1 MLICLEVL
9 IIGCISSYG
18 FVNGDI
24 ILHNYDEQGN
34 LRRPTIVFILES
46 EGAAMIKNKNKGS
59 KLMEMINSLTPKYGR
74 WRIFSDFVQL
84 AGYAISNLVDNMHYD
99 EREEAYLSIVK
110 RYNAQEMTIFANML
124 GQLQMEIVQANKY
137 QDILGHIYEELE
149 LYNESNGQFFT
160 PELVC
165 TMMAK
170 MTAGNLKEQL
180 SKKEYLTLG
189 EPCSGSGRMIF
200 AFAEEMRRQKL
211 KPNKQLL
218 VHAMDVDIVCAMMT
232 YLQLSLY
239 DIPAIVTHGNTITMK
254 VNSEWY
260 TPAFVVDEWYKKLDQ
275 IAESKLEE
283 KTQIIELPGEVYQ
296 MELFA

>member
-1 MLICLEVL
+1 
-9 IIGCISSYG
+9 
-18 FVNGDI
+18 
-24 ILHNYDEQGN
+24 
-34 LRRPTIVFILES
+34 
-46 EGAAMIKNKNKGS
+46 
-59 KLMEMINSLTPKYGR
+59 MEMINSLTPKYGR

-84 AGYAISNLVDNMHYD
+84 AGYAISNLVDRTHYD
-99 EREEAYLSIVK
+99 EREAAYLNIAR

-124 GQLQMEIVQANKY
+124 GQLQMEIVQADKY

-160 PELVC
+160 PEHIC

-170 MTAGNLKEQL
+170 MITGNLKEQL
-180 SKKEYLTLG
+180 SKKDYLTLG

-200 AFAEEMRRQKL
+200 AFANEMHQQGF
-211 KPNKQLL
+211 KPGKELFVQ
-218 VHAMDVDIVCAMMT
+218 AVDIDIICAMMT
-232 YLQLSLY
+232 YIQLSLY
-239 DIPAIVTHGNTITMK
+239 DIPAIVAHGNTLAMEI
-254 VNSEWY
+254 NSEWY